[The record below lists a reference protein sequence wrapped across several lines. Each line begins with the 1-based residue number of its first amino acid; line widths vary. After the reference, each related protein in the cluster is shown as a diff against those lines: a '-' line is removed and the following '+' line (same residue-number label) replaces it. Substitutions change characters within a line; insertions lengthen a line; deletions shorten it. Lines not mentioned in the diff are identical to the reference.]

1 MSLEKI
7 AQEIDQLK
15 DRNKRVDVNKAWET
29 SKTRKALILAL
40 TYIVVVI
47 FFFVTHLPNPFIN
60 AIVPSLGFFLSTL
73 SVSVVKDWWIK
84 HIYKN

>member
-7 AQEIDQLK
+7 AEEIDQLK
-15 DRNKRVDVNKAWET
+15 DRNKRVDINKAWET
-29 SKTRKALILAL
+29 SKTRKALILML

-47 FFFVTHLPNPFIN
+47 FFFVAHLPNPFIN

-73 SVSVVKDWWIK
+73 SVSVVKGWWMK
-84 HIYKN
+84 NIYKN

>member
-29 SKTRKALILAL
+29 SKTRKVLILAL
-40 TYIVVVI
+40 TYVIVVI
-47 FFFVTHLPNPFIN
+47 FFFVAQLPNPFIN